1 MLYDLHLHV
10 RDLDILYS
18 TAGAI
23 ILRISHGYE
32 VKENNDPFIDLA
44 DRAMDHFSRSTA
56 HGAFIVDI
64 MPFCKTL
71 PLTFVCNWSNHF

>member
-1 MLYDLHLHV
+1 MYGTLIFD
-10 RDLDILYS
+10 S

-44 DRAMDHFSRSTA
+44 DRAMDHFSRSTVP
-56 HGAFIVDI
+56 GAFIVDT
-64 MPFCKTL
+64 MPFCKT
-71 PLTFVCNWSNHF
+71 TAI